1 MKMSEELK
9 KFLEKLKED
18 EELQDEVAACETSK
32 EIVETARTRGYEVT
46 VEEVEQAAKDE
57 G

>member
-1 MKMSEELK
+1 MNMSEELK
-9 KFLEKLKED
+9 SFLEKLKED
-18 EELQDEVAACETSK
+18 EDLQDEVAACETSE
-32 EIVETARTRGYEVT
+32 EIAEAARARGYEVT